1 MTPETKLEEIFK
13 QLAPRQKTA
22 LKNLEL
28 KTVSDLLYHFP
39 YRYENPADLKRIGE
53 VFEGEEVRVW
63 GKVKKIDYEK
73 TWKKKMNIA
82 YATVEDPTGQIKL
95 VWFRQPYIAKMLP
108 EGSCAIFSGKVAM
121 RKSAKGGP
129 ALGGKYIANPLYDIV
144 PCNVIPAFS
153 KEDSAKLQ
161 PLYPATAG
169 LSSLWISKA
178 IEKILTQTNI
188 DEFLPEEI
196 IKKYH
201 LPNLQKAL
209 RWAHFPKTAEHAS
222 AAKKRFAF
230 EEVFLMQLFRIGQKE
245 EIKKTAGAG
254 FKNLKKLKEEFLG
267 LFNFQPTKAQLG
279 AINDVTK
286 DFESGHPMN
295 RLLEGDVGS
304 GKTAVA
310 ACAAFM
316 VAKNGME
323 ATYMAPT
330 EILARQHF
338 ETFTKLFKNS
348 GIKIGLLTSS
358 ISDKFPSKVNPALA
372 THISKNQLLKW
383 VTNGEIPILIGTH
396 SLIEKKVVFKNLAL
410 AMVDEQHRF
419 GVMQRSRLFKK
430 SARAPHFLSM
440 TATPIPRTL
449 ALTIYADLDVSLI
462 DEMPAGRK
470 PIETKIVPPK
480 ERDLAYEFIRSKL
493 AAGDQAFVICP
504 RIEPKDRKSDFSGK
518 SDFLRAEMRSVK
530 EEYKKLK
537 EKIFPEFEIG
547 IMHGRLK
554 PKEKEEAMR
563 RFRDGKTQVLVSTSV
578 VEVGVDVPNATIMMI
593 EGAERFG
600 LAQLHQFRGRVGR
613 SEKKSYCFILAS
625 SYSANIFR
633 RLKALTTSKTGFEL
647 AEYDLEFRGAGEL
660 SGKKQ
665 WGISDIGME
674 ALRNL
679 KMVEAARF
687 EAKNI
692 IEEKILPRYP
702 LLQTKVQELQ
712 KEPVHFE

>member
-1 MTPETKLEEIFK
+1 MDLATPLEQIFK
-13 QLAPRQKTA
+13 QLTPRQKAA
-22 LKNLEL
+22 LKNLGL
-28 KTVSDLLYHFP
+28 NSVRDLLYHFP

-53 VFEGEEVRVW
+53 VFEGEKVRIW
-63 GKVKKIDYEK
+63 GRVKKIDYEK

-82 YATVEDPTGQIKL
+82 YATVEDPTGRIKL

-108 EGSCAIFSGKVAM
+108 EGSCAIFSGKVAI
-121 RKSAKGGP
+121 RKQE
-129 ALGGKYIANPLYDIV
+129 KYIANPLYDVV

-161 PLYPATAG
+161 PLYSSSSG
-169 LSSLWISKA
+169 ISSLWISKA
-178 IEKILTQTNI
+178 VSKILPQAEAQ
-188 DEFLPEEI
+188 EFLPEEI

-201 LPNLQKAL
+201 LPELQKAL
-209 RWAHFPKTAEHAS
+209 RWAHFPKTEDHAS

-230 EEVFLMQLFRIGQKE
+230 EEVFLMQLLRMSQKE
-245 EIKKTAGAG
+245 EIKKSSGIKLENIEKLRDEFIKLLSFKLTAAQEKAMGDAA
-254 FKNLKKLKEEFLG
+254 KDLK
-267 LFNFQPTKAQLG
+267 
-279 AINDVTK
+279 
-286 DFESGHPMN
+286 SGHPMN

-310 ACAAFM
+310 GCTAYIA
-316 VAKNGME
+316 AKNGMQ

-338 ETFTKLFKNS
+338 ETFYKLLTGM

-358 ISDKFPSKVNPALA
+358 ISEKFPSKINPKLP
-372 THISKNQLLKW
+372 THISKSQLLKW
-383 VTNGEIPILIGTH
+383 VSSGEIQILIGTH
-396 SLIEKKVVFKNLAL
+396 SLIEKNVVFKKLGL

-430 SARAPHFLSM
+430 TPLPPHFLTM

-480 ERDLAYEFIRSKL
+480 ERNLAYEFIRSKL
-493 AAGDQAFVICP
+493 AEGDQAFVICP
-504 RIEPKDRKSDFSGK
+504 RIEPKDPSTTGWLK
-518 SDFLRAEMRSVK
+518 AEMKSVK

-547 IMHGRLK
+547 IMHGKLT
-554 PKEKEEAMR
+554 PKEKEETMR
-563 RFRDGKTQVLVSTSV
+563 KFRDGKTQVLVSTSV
-578 VEVGVDVPNATIMMI
+578 VEVGVDVPNATIMLI

-613 SEKKSYCFILAS
+613 SEKKSYCFILAG

-633 RLKALTTSKTGFEL
+633 RLKALTTAKTGFEL

-660 SGKKQ
+660 TGHSQ

-679 KMVEAARF
+679 KMVEAARL

-692 IEEKILPRYP
+692 IESVSLPKYP
-702 LLQTKVQELQ
+702 LLTEKVKLLQ
-712 KEPVHFE
+712 KEPLHFE

>member
-1 MTPETKLEEIFK
+1 MNMDLAMPLEQIFK
-13 QLAPRQKTA
+13 QLTPRQKSA
-22 LKNLEL
+22 LKNLGL
-28 KTVSDLLYHFP
+28 RTFRDLLYHFP

-53 VFEGEEVRVW
+53 VFEGEKVRIW
-63 GKVKKIDYEK
+63 GRVKKIDFEK
-73 TWKKKMNIA
+73 TWKKKLNIA
-82 YATVEDPTGQIKL
+82 YATVEDPTGRIKL

-121 RKSAKGGP
+121 RGRE
-129 ALGGKYIANPLYDIV
+129 KYIANPLYDIV
-144 PCNVIPAFS
+144 PCSVIPAFS
-153 KEDSAKLQ
+153 REDAAKLQ
-161 PLYPATAG
+161 PLYSSTSG
-169 LSSLWISKA
+169 ISSLWISKA
-178 IEKILTQTNI
+178 ISRILLQI
-188 DEFLPEEI
+188 QIPEFLPEEI

-201 LPNLQKAL
+201 LPELVKAL
-209 RWAHFPKTAEHAS
+209 RWAHFPKTEDHAS

-230 EEVFLMQLFRIGQKE
+230 EEVFLMQLLRMSQKE
-245 EIKKTAGAG
+245 EIKKTSGIKLSSIEALKDEFIKLLPFGLTGAQ
-254 FKNLKKLKEEFLG
+254 KRAVEEVLKDLK
-267 LFNFQPTKAQLG
+267 
-279 AINDVTK
+279 
-286 DFESGHPMN
+286 SGHPMN

-310 ACAAFM
+310 GCAAYI
-316 VAKNGME
+316 VAKNGMQ

-338 ETFTKLFKNS
+338 ETFYKLLAGM

-358 ISDKFPSKVNPALA
+358 ISEKFPSKINPKLP
-372 THISKNQLLKW
+372 THISKSQLLKW
-383 VTNGEIPILIGTH
+383 VREGEIQILIGTH
-396 SLIEKKVVFKNLAL
+396 SLIEKKVVFKKLGL

-430 SARAPHFLSM
+430 TALPPHFLTM

-462 DEMPAGRK
+462 DEMPVGRK

-480 ERDLAYEFIRSKL
+480 ERNLAYEFIRSKL
-493 AAGDQAFVICP
+493 AEGDQAFVICP
-504 RIEPKDRKSDFSGK
+504 RIEPQDPSKAGWLK
-518 SDFLRAEMRSVK
+518 AEMKSVK

-547 IMHGRLK
+547 IMHGKLT
-554 PKEKEEAMR
+554 PKEKEETMR
-563 RFRDGKTQVLVSTSV
+563 KFRDGKTQVLVSTSV
-578 VEVGVDVPNATIMMI
+578 VEVGVDVPNATIMLI

-613 SEKKSYCFILAS
+613 SEKKSYCFILAG

-633 RLKALTTSKTGFEL
+633 RLKALTTAKTGFEL

-660 SGKKQ
+660 SGRRQ

-679 KMVEAARF
+679 KMVEAARL

-692 IEEKILPRYP
+692 IESVSLPKYP
-702 LLQTKVQELQ
+702 LLTEKVKLLQ
-712 KEPVHFE
+712 KEPLHFE

>member
-1 MTPETKLEEIFK
+1 MDLATPLEQIFK
-13 QLAPRQKTA
+13 QLTPRQKAA
-22 LKNLEL
+22 LKNLGL
-28 KTVSDLLYHFP
+28 NSVRDLLYHFP

-53 VFEGEEVRVW
+53 VFEGEKVRIW
-63 GKVKKIDYEK
+63 GRVKKIDYEK

-82 YATVEDPTGQIKL
+82 YATVEDPTGRIKL

-108 EGSCAIFSGKVAM
+108 EGSCAIFSGKVAI
-121 RKSAKGGP
+121 RKQE
-129 ALGGKYIANPLYDIV
+129 KYIANPLYDVV

-161 PLYPATAG
+161 PLYSSSSG
-169 LSSLWISKA
+169 ISSLWISKA
-178 IEKILTQTNI
+178 VSKILPQAEAQ
-188 DEFLPEEI
+188 EFLPEEI

-201 LPNLQKAL
+201 LPELQKAL
-209 RWAHFPKTAEHAS
+209 RWAHFPKTEDHAS

-230 EEVFLMQLFRIGQKE
+230 EEVFLMQLLRMSQKE
-245 EIKKTAGAG
+245 EIKKSSGIKLENIEKLRDEFIKLLSFKLTAAQEKAMGDAA
-254 FKNLKKLKEEFLG
+254 KDLK
-267 LFNFQPTKAQLG
+267 
-279 AINDVTK
+279 
-286 DFESGHPMN
+286 SGHPMN

-310 ACAAFM
+310 GCTAYIA
-316 VAKNGME
+316 AKNGMQ

-338 ETFTKLFKNS
+338 ETFYKLLTGM

-358 ISDKFPSKVNPALA
+358 ISEKFPSKINPKLP
-372 THISKNQLLKW
+372 THISKSQLLKW
-383 VTNGEIPILIGTH
+383 VSSGEIQILIGTH
-396 SLIEKKVVFKNLAL
+396 SLIEKNVVFKKLGL

-430 SARAPHFLSM
+430 TPLPPHFLTM

-480 ERDLAYEFIRSKL
+480 ERNLAYEFIRSKL
-493 AAGDQAFVICP
+493 AEGDQAFVICP
-504 RIEPKDRKSDFSGK
+504 RIEPKDPSTTGWLK
-518 SDFLRAEMRSVK
+518 AEMKSVK

-547 IMHGRLK
+547 IMHGKLT
-554 PKEKEEAMR
+554 PKEKEETMR
-563 RFRDGKTQVLVSTSV
+563 KFRDGKTQVLVSTSV
-578 VEVGVDVPNATIMMI
+578 VEVGVDVPNATIMLI

-613 SEKKSYCFILAS
+613 SEKKSYCFILAG
-625 SYSANIFR
+625 SYYANIFR
-633 RLKALTTSKTGFEL
+633 RLKALTTAKTGFEL

-660 SGKKQ
+660 TGHRQ

-679 KMVEAARF
+679 KMVEAARL

-692 IEEKILPRYP
+692 IESVSLPKYP
-702 LLQTKVQELQ
+702 LLTEKVKLLQ
-712 KEPVHFE
+712 KEPLHFE

>member
-13 QLAPRQKTA
+13 QLAPRQKA
-22 LKNLEL
+22 SLKNLGL
-28 KTVSDLLYHFP
+28 RTTRDLLYNFP

-53 VFEGEEVRVW
+53 VFEGEKVRVW
-63 GKVKKIDYEK
+63 GKVRKIDYEK

-82 YATVEDPTGQIKL
+82 YATVEDTTGRIKL

-121 RKSAKGGP
+121 RGP
-129 ALGGKYIANPLYDIV
+129 EKYIANPLYDIV

-161 PLYPATAG
+161 PLYSSASG
-169 LSSLWISKA
+169 ISSLWISKA
-178 IEKILTQTNI
+178 IEKILAETGVE
-188 DEFLPEEI
+188 EFLPEEI
-196 IKKYH
+196 IKRYH
-201 LPNLQKAL
+201 LPDLPKAL
-209 RWAHFPKTAEHAS
+209 RWAHFPKTEDHAS

-230 EEVFLMQLFRIGQKE
+230 EEVFLMQLLRMSQKE
-245 EIKKTAGAG
+245 EIKKSSGIKLENIEKLRDEFIKLLSFKLTAAQERAMGEVA
-254 FKNLKKLKEEFLG
+254 KDLK
-267 LFNFQPTKAQLG
+267 
-279 AINDVTK
+279 
-286 DFESGHPMN
+286 SGHPMN

-310 ACAAFM
+310 GCAAYIL
-316 VAKNGME
+316 AKNGLE
-323 ATYMAPT
+323 AAYMAPT

-358 ISDKFPSKVNPALA
+358 ISDKFPSKVNPALS
-372 THISKNQLLKW
+372 THISKSQLLKW
-383 VTNGEIPILIGTH
+383 VANGEIPILIGTH
-396 SLIEKKVVFKNLAL
+396 SLIEKKVVFKKLGL

-419 GVMQRSRLFKK
+419 GVLQRSRLFKK
-430 SARAPHFLSM
+430 TALPPHFLTM

-480 ERDLAYEFIRSKL
+480 ERNLAYEFIRSKL
-493 AAGDQAFVICP
+493 SEGDQAFVICP
-504 RIEPKDRKSDFSGK
+504 RIEPKDPSKTGWLK
-518 SDFLRAEMRSVK
+518 AEMKSVK
-530 EEYKKLK
+530 EEYKKMK

-547 IMHGRLK
+547 LMHGRLT
-554 PKEKEEAMR
+554 PKEKEETMR
-563 RFRDGKTQVLVSTSV
+563 KFRDGKTQVLVSTSV
-578 VEVGVDVPNATIMMI
+578 VEVGVDVPNATIMLI

-613 SEKKSYCFILAS
+613 SEKKSYCFILAG
-625 SYSANIFR
+625 SYSANIFK
-633 RLKALTTSKTGFEL
+633 RLKALTTAKTGFEL

-660 SGKKQ
+660 TGKKQ

-679 KMVEAARF
+679 KMVEAARL
-687 EAKNI
+687 EARAI
-692 IEEKILPRYP
+692 IESASLSKYP
-702 LLQTKVQELQ
+702 LLTEKVKVLQ
-712 KEPVHFE
+712 KEPLHFE

>member
-13 QLAPRQKTA
+13 QLAPRQKAA
-22 LKNLEL
+22 LKNLGL
-28 KTVSDLLYHFP
+28 KTVRDLLYHFP

-53 VFEGEEVRVW
+53 VFEGEKVRVW
-63 GKVKKIDYEK
+63 GKVRKIDYEK

-82 YATVEDPTGQIKL
+82 YATVEDTTGRIKL

-121 RKSAKGGP
+121 RGP
-129 ALGGKYIANPLYDIV
+129 EKYIANPLYDIV

-161 PLYPATAG
+161 PLYSSASG
-169 LSSLWISKA
+169 ISSLWISKA
-178 IEKILTQTNI
+178 IEKILAETGVE
-188 DEFLPEEI
+188 EFLPEEI
-196 IKKYH
+196 IKRYH
-201 LPNLQKAL
+201 LPDLPKAL
-209 RWAHFPKTAEHAS
+209 RWAHFPKTEDHAS

-230 EEVFLMQLFRIGQKE
+230 EEVFLMQLLRMSQKE
-245 EIKKTAGAG
+245 EIKKSSGIKLENIEKLRDEFIKLLPFKLTAAQERAMDEVA
-254 FKNLKKLKEEFLG
+254 KDLK
-267 LFNFQPTKAQLG
+267 
-279 AINDVTK
+279 
-286 DFESGHPMN
+286 SGHPMN

-310 ACAAFM
+310 ACAAYI
-316 VAKNGME
+316 VAKNGLE
-323 ATYMAPT
+323 AAYMAPT

-358 ISDKFPSKVNPALA
+358 ISDKFPSKVNPALS
-372 THISKNQLLKW
+372 THISKSQLLKW
-383 VTNGEIPILIGTH
+383 VANGEIPILIGTH
-396 SLIEKKVVFKNLAL
+396 SLIEKKVVFKKLGL

-419 GVMQRSRLFKK
+419 GVLQRSRLFKK
-430 SARAPHFLSM
+430 TALPPHFLTM

-480 ERDLAYEFIRSKL
+480 ERNLAYEFIRSKL
-493 AAGDQAFVICP
+493 SEGDQAFVICP
-504 RIEPKDRKSDFSGK
+504 RIEPKDPSKTGWLK
-518 SDFLRAEMRSVK
+518 AEMKSVK
-530 EEYKKLK
+530 EEYKKMK

-547 IMHGRLK
+547 LMHGRLT
-554 PKEKEEAMR
+554 PKEKEETMR
-563 RFRDGKTQVLVSTSV
+563 KFRDGKTQVLVSTSV
-578 VEVGVDVPNATIMMI
+578 VEVGVDVPNATIMLI

-613 SEKKSYCFILAS
+613 SEKKSYCFILAG
-625 SYSANIFR
+625 SYSANIFK
-633 RLKALTTSKTGFEL
+633 RLKALTTAKTGFEL

-660 SGKKQ
+660 TGKKQ

-679 KMVEAARF
+679 KMVEAARL
-687 EAKNI
+687 EARAI
-692 IEEKILPRYP
+692 IESASLSKYP
-702 LLQTKVQELQ
+702 LLTEKVKVLQ
-712 KEPVHFE
+712 KEPLHFE